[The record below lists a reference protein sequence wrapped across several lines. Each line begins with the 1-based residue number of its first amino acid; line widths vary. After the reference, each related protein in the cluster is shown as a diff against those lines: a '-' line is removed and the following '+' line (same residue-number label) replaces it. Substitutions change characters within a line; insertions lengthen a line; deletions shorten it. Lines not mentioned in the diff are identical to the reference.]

1 MWRGQKRKSLWMK
14 GSGKY
19 MCCIVFPR
27 WKLNSLITGCFL
39 NQWTHFF
46 LCEIQKKT
54 SFQNAICCFLF
65 FIQSIITSGE
75 YSSAADT
82 KTDDF
87 YLFIFEYS
95 LLNLGSNQTINLLA
109 LYWHVCAHRV
119 IYCVETSAV
128 LLEVHFS
135 LPIDVSVSLHHY
147 RECGPG
153 ILSCCSIQAE

>member
-1 MWRGQKRKSLWMK
+1 MEGPKTQITVDERFWKIHVLYCFPKMK
-14 GSGKY
+14 IEFADYWLFSQS
-19 MCCIVFPR
+19 VD
-27 WKLNSLITGCFL
+27 S
-39 NQWTHFF
+39 FF
-46 LCEIQKKT
+46 LVWNTKKT